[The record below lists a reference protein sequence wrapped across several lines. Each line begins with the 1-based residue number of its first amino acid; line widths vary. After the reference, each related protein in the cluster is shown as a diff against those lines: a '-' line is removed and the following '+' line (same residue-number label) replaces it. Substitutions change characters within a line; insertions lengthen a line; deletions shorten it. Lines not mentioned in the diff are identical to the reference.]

1 MTEKDSLFKSVSAAA
16 GPFVF
21 DEKVAGVFP
30 DMISRS
36 VPGYDL
42 IVPMLGMLARRYAL
56 DGTNIYDLGCSLRD
70 VHFIAV
76 DNSAAMVKRCREIV
90 AADGEGAP
98 VSIMLEDV
106 GKVEIRNA
114 SVVALNFTL
123 QFVPPGHRGELLSR
137 IAQGLCSG
145 GVLLLSEKIRFT
157 GEAEDELQTAWHH
170 DYKRSKGYSDLEIA
184 AKRTALENVLHP
196 DTAEEHVARLT
207 QAGFSTVRQW
217 FQCFSF
223 CSFIAIR

>member
-1 MTEKDSLFKSVSAAA
+1 M
-16 GPFVF
+16 F

-56 DGTNIYDLGCSLRD
+56 DGTNIYDLGCSLGAATLAMRAAVNRD

-223 CSFIAIR
+223 CSYIAIR